1 MTELNSNFAQTIK
14 DIAVASIEPRSFG
27 AGQPFV
33 VVPEACEIKDLE
45 RMLVNPVRKTGLVV
59 ASNTDSF
66 IAYAKKHGSLDDC
79 TIYAAI
85 DSDMSQFK
93 LVGVINDHGA
103 DKPQW
108 RDFRCELTPKLAVE
122 WGRWI
127 EANRKNFNQADFA
140 TFIEDNL
147 GDIASVDGFP
157 SGAEMLSMALGFE
170 ANSTKQVR
178 SKINLQNGNVQF
190 EFAEEDTT
198 KTKTTMQV
206 FQRFTLGI
214 PVFDG
219 SKDAYPIEA
228 RLKYRE
234 NSGKLTFW
242 FELIRPDRVFKTA
255 VQTEL
260 DAVKAQLGFPII
272 QGFIGK

>member
-1 MTELNSNFAQTIK
+1 MTETDNNFAETIK
-14 DIAVASIEPRSFG
+14 DLAVAGISPRRFET
-27 AGQPFV
+27 GQPFMV
-33 VVPEACEIKDLE
+33 IPEGSEVKDLE
-45 RMLVNPVRKTGLVV
+45 KMLLNPVRKTGLVV
-59 ASNTDSF
+59 ASDTDSF
-66 IAYAKKHGSLDDC
+66 IAYTKKHGSLDDC

-85 DSDMSQFK
+85 DCDKSQFQ

-103 DKPQW
+103 DNPQW

-122 WGRWI
+122 WRRWTDM
-127 EANRKNFNQADFA
+127 NRKNFNQADFA

-147 GDIASVDGFP
+147 GDIASVEGFP
-157 SGAEMLSMALGFE
+157 SGAEMLAMALGFE

-219 SKDAYPIEA
+219 SKDAYPLEA

-234 NSGKLTFW
+234 NGGKLTFW

-260 DAVKAQLGFPII
+260 DAVKAALGFPII
-272 QGFIGK
+272 QGFISK

>member
-1 MTELNSNFAQTIK
+1 M
-14 DIAVASIEPRSFG
+14 
-27 AGQPFV
+27 
-33 VVPEACEIKDLE
+33 
-45 RMLVNPVRKTGLVV
+45 
-59 ASNTDSF
+59 
-66 IAYAKKHGSLDDC
+66 DDC
-79 TIYAAI
+79 TIYADV
-85 DSDMSQFK
+85 DSDKSHFK
-93 LVGVINDHGA
+93 LVGVINDHGD

-122 WGRWI
+122 WVRWTG
-127 EANRKNFNQADFA
+127 ANRKNFTQADFA

-147 GDIASVDGFP
+147 GDIATVDGFP
-157 SGAEMLSMALGFE
+157 SGAEMLAMALGFE
-170 ANSTKQVR
+170 ANSTKRVR

-190 EFAEEDTT
+190 EFAEDDDE

-206 FQRFTLGI
+206 FQRFMLGI

-219 SKDAYPIEA
+219 SKDAYPLEA

-234 NSGKLTFW
+234 SSGKLTYW

-260 DAVKAQLGFPII
+260 DAVKAALGFQII

>member
-1 MTELNSNFAQTIK
+1 MTELNTNFAETIK
-14 DIAVASIEPRSFG
+14 EVAIASMEPRSFG

-33 VVPEACEIKDLE
+33 IVPDNCRAEDLE
-45 RMLVNPVRKTGLVV
+45 KLMIAPVRKRGQVIT
-59 ASNTDSF
+59 SNTESF
-66 IAYAKKHGSLDDC
+66 IAYTKKHGSLDDC
-79 TIYAAI
+79 TIYADV
-85 DSDMSQFK
+85 DSDKSHFK

-108 RDFRCELTPKLAVE
+108 RDFRCELTPKLAIE
-122 WGRWI
+122 WQRWT
-127 EANRKNFNQADFA
+127 ERDRKNFTQADFA

-147 GDIASVDGFP
+147 SDIASVDGYP
-157 SGAEMLSMALGFE
+157 NGAEMLAMALGFE
-170 ANSTKQVR
+170 ANSTKRVR

-190 EFAEEDTT
+190 EFAEDDDD

-206 FQRFTLGI
+206 FQRFMLGI

-219 SKDAYPIEA
+219 SKDAYPLEA

-234 NSGKLTFW
+234 SSGKLAYW

-260 DAVKAQLGFPII
+260 DAVKAALGFPII

>member
-1 MTELNSNFAQTIK
+1 MTELNTNFAQTIK
-14 DIAVASIEPRSFG
+14 DISIASMEPRSFG
-27 AGQPFV
+27 NGQPFI
-33 VVPEACEIKDLE
+33 VVPDGYRYENLE
-45 RMLVNPVRKTGLVV
+45 SMMINPVRKRGQVIT
-59 ASNTDSF
+59 SNTESF
-66 IAYAKKHGSLDDC
+66 IAYTKKHGSLDDC
-79 TIYAAI
+79 TIYADV
-85 DSDMSQFK
+85 DSDKSHFK
-93 LVGVINDHGA
+93 LVGVINDHGD

-108 RDFRCELTPKLAVE
+108 RDFRCELTPKLAIE
-122 WGRWI
+122 WSRWTG
-127 EANRKNFNQADFA
+127 ADRKNFNQADFA

-147 GDIASVDGFP
+147 GDIATVDGFP
-157 SGAEMLSMALGFE
+157 SGAEMLAMALGFE
-170 ANSTKQVR
+170 ANSTKRVR

-190 EFAEEDTT
+190 EFAEDDDE

-206 FQRFTLGI
+206 FQRFMLGI

-219 SKDAYPIEA
+219 SKDAYPLEA

-234 NSGKLTFW
+234 SSGKLTYW

-260 DAVKAQLGFPII
+260 DLVKSMLGFQII